1 MNDKLEGIWIIATR
15 YLKSPEEMSAS
26 QVILPNALMKGSQLP
41 SVGPVTLLQRSSWEH
56 RDEIQFSSIH
66 YKKPILLMK
75 VSAFTDS
82 YSSQDKQT
90 FAHQCGLHP

>member
-1 MNDKLEGIWIIATR
+1 
-15 YLKSPEEMSAS
+15 MSAS
-26 QVILPNALMKGSQLP
+26 QVILLNALLKGIQLL
-41 SVGPVTLLQRSSWEH
+41 SVGTVTLLQRSNWEH

-66 YKKPILLMK
+66 YKKPILLIK

-90 FAHQCGLHP
+90 LAHQCGLHP